1 MQNNQTVHD
10 PPTAFLSYTSEDR
23 VLAER
28 IATELSK
35 QGIAPWWAQW
45 EIRAG
50 DSIVEKINEGLGDCT
65 HFIVLLTP
73 QSIDKPWVKTEMD
86 AAFVR
91 RLQASTTFIPLR
103 CDLRAERLPPLLG
116 GLHSPEVTEVS
127 LDQDVTQLASDIHG
141 VTRKPAIGRAPTVL
155 DHPAAPYSPAAM
167 GVAEYFCRET
177 EHATICDP
185 IVTLDDV
192 SVAVDLSPDDTVD
205 ALHELRAFIGKAE
218 NSRPQDGH
226 PIWPLP
232 RLWPEFDP
240 YFRYNCDDPMRD
252 ALIIAARMVNDAT
265 FPTRLSEIAEVLEW
279 RPRRINP
286 AAAYLMDREIVRHV
300 SFLGM
305 GQWVVGVIMRTDA
318 TRRFVKNRDS

>member
-1 MQNNQTVHD
+1 MENSPSAQA
-10 PPTAFLSYTSEDR
+10 PPTAFLSYTSDDR

-50 DSIVEKINEGLGDCT
+50 DGIVEKINEGLGDCT

-73 QSIDKPWVKTEMD
+73 QSIGKPWVKTEMD

-103 CDLRAERLPPLLG
+103 YDLPAERLPPLLG

-127 LDQDVTQLASDIHG
+127 LDQDVAQLASDIHG

-177 EHATICDP
+177 EHAAICDP
-185 IVTLDDV
+185 IVTLDAV
-192 SVAVDLSPDDTVD
+192 SVAVDLSEDDTVD
-205 ALHELRAFIGKAE
+205 ALHELRAFIGKVE
-218 NSRPQDGH
+218 NSRPRDGH

-232 RLWPEFDP
+232 RFWPEFDP
-240 YFRYNCDDPMRD
+240 HFQYNRNHPMND
-252 ALIIAARMVNDAT
+252 ASAIAAHMVNDQA
-265 FPTRLSEIAEVLEW
+265 FPSHLPEIAKILKW
-279 RPRRINP
+279 KPRRISP
-286 AAAYLMDREIVRHV
+286 AAAYLMDRDIVLHV
-300 SFLGM
+300 SSYGM
-305 GQWVVGVIMRTDA
+305 GQWVVGDIMPNDA
-318 TRRFVKNRDS
+318 TRRFVKNRES